1 MTVWTNP
8 ATPVTLTPIT
18 VSFYNVNVRDD
29 LIYLRGLVPD
39 APAAGRALMSTGP
52 SSAAFNLIPVNAAT
66 PLAATFASLLG
77 ANKSGLYE
85 VTNAGDGPEASRS
98 YYVMNIVESGSPASF
113 AGQFA
118 LDATDPTDVY
128 VRIVSAGTPTAWQK
142 VWHAGND
149 GAGSGLD
156 ADLLDGL
163 DSGAFATAGHTH
175 AAGSVIPSGLVAAF
189 RTGAELT
196 AAGAHW
202 ARETPLD
209 GTFMIGAGTNGGRTF
224 VETIGYGT
232 AWVQTV
238 GSGNPSPPGGAVQGG
253 GSSTAAPAPHTH
265 TVSVDITP
273 PSRAYIYSR
282 YT

>member
-1 MTVWTNP
+1 MTVFTNP

-18 VSFYNVNVRDD
+18 VSFYNVNVRDN
-29 LIYLRGLVPD
+29 LIYLRGLLPD

-52 SSAAFNLIPVNAAT
+52 SSAAFNLIPVDSAT

-85 VTNAGDGPEASRS
+85 VTNAGDAPEASRS

-142 VWHAGND
+142 VWHSGND

-156 ADLLDGL
+156 ADLLDGQ
-163 DSGAFATAGHTH
+163 SSAYYATASSV
-175 AAGSVIPSGLVAAF
+175 AALSPIPNGLVAAF
-189 RTGAELT
+189 RTGAELA

-202 ARETPLD
+202 ARETGLD
-209 GTFMIGAGTNGGRTF
+209 GAIMVGAGTNGGKTF
-224 VETIGYGT
+224 VETTGYGT
-232 AWVQTV
+232 GWVQTV

-273 PSRAYIYSR
+273 PSRAYIYAR
-282 YT
+282 YTA